1 MGVISDIF
9 AREVLESR
17 GDPTVEVDVLL
28 SGGGFGRAAV
38 PSGASTG
45 EHEALELRDAD
56 SPRYGGKGTRCAV
69 SNVNEIIGPAIRGM
83 DADDQGD
90 VDRKLIEL
98 DGTPNKANL
107 GANAILGVSLAVAR
121 ASAVEHGLP
130 LYAYIGGMRARV
142 LPAPMM
148 NILNGGRHARN
159 NVDFQE
165 FMVYPLGAASYSE
178 SLRMGVETYHALREV
193 LEAENLGTS
202 LGDEGGYSP
211 DLPSNEKALELLV
224 KAIEKA
230 GYEPGKD
237 AYLAIDPASSEF
249 FKDGSYVLGCDRK
262 TLSSDDLIDYY
273 EDIAGRYPI
282 VSIEDGLAEE
292 EWDAWR
298 RLTDRLG
305 DKIQLVGD
313 DLFVTSAD
321 RLCTG
326 IEKGVANC
334 ILMKVNQIGTLTE
347 ALEAVEMAKSAG
359 YGAVVSHRSGETD
372 DSTISDLAV
381 ATGVGQIKSGAPCW
395 GDRISKYNQLLRIEE
410 NLGED
415 AVFLGEGS
423 IKTTRA

>member
-1 MGVISDIF
+1 MGMISDIF

-17 GDPTVEVDVLL
+17 GDPTIEVDVLL

-38 PSGASTG
+38 PSGTSTG
-45 EHEALELRDAD
+45 EREALELRDEG
-56 SPRYGGKGTRCAV
+56 SPRYGGRGTMGGVR
-69 SNVNEIIGPAIRGM
+69 NVNEIIGPAICGM

-98 DGTPNKANL
+98 DGTPNKGNL
-107 GANAILGVSLAVAR
+107 GANALLGVSLAVAR

-130 LYAYIGGMRARV
+130 LYAYLGGLLARV

-148 NILNGGRHARN
+148 NVINGGAHARN
-159 NVDFQE
+159 NLDFQE
-165 FMVYPLGAASYSE
+165 FMVYPLGAESYSE
-178 SLRMGVETYHALREV
+178 ALRMGVETYHALKEV
-193 LEAENLGTS
+193 LDSEGLCTS

-211 DLPSNEKALELLV
+211 DLTSNEKALELLV

-237 AYLAIDPASSEF
+237 VYLAIDPASGGF
-249 FKDGSYVLGCDRK
+249 FKDGRYVLAGESR
-262 TLSSDDLIDYY
+262 TLSADEMIDYY
-273 EDIAGRYPI
+273 EDIASRYPI
-282 VSIEDGLAEE
+282 VSIEDGLHEE
-292 EWDAWR
+292 DWDAWR

-305 DKIQLVGD
+305 DRLQLVGD
-313 DLFVTSAD
+313 DLFVTSTD
-321 RLCTG
+321 RLCMG

-334 ILMKVNQIGTLTE
+334 TLVKVNQIGTLTE
-347 ALEAVEMAKSAG
+347 ALEAVQLAKSAG
-359 YGAVVSHRSGETD
+359 YGVVVSHGSGETD

-381 ATGVGQIKSGAPCW
+381 ATGVGQIKAGAPCR

-410 NLGED
+410 NLGDD

-423 IKTTRA
+423 ISTKQG